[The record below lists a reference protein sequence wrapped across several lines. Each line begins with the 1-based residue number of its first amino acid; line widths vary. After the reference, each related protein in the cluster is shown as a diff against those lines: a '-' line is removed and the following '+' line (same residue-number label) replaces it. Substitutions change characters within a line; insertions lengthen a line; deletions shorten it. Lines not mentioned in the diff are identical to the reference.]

1 MNKILLY
8 GQFLGSFIIAQSISM
23 WGQFYTLKY
32 PNIGM
37 IKALFM
43 ALPFAW
49 LDWFFMTIAVD
60 LGHKYK
66 LVTETQDTFL
76 LIITQFTV
84 ILLMNKFFLK
94 QPLSNSDL
102 VAFVIILLAFAISY
116 MKLASKLL
124 GNPLPTKVKKD
135 NKPESK
141 PDTLGNIDNTI
152 GQSTIGDRVSIDTA

>member
-1 MNKILLY
+1 ML
-8 GQFLGSFIIAQSISM
+8 
-23 WGQFYTLKY
+23 
-32 PNIGM
+32 
-37 IKALFM
+37 KALAM

-49 LDWFFMTIAVD
+49 LDWFFMTIAVN

-102 VAFVIILLAFAISY
+102 VAFGIILLAFAISY
-116 MKLASKLL
+116 MNLVSKSF
-124 GNPLPTKVKKD
+124 GIPIPKKD
-135 NKPESK
+135 KKDEAEENDVNAITNE
-141 PDTLGNIDNTI
+141 DAVIN
-152 GQSTIGDRVSIDTA
+152 A

>member
-8 GQFLGSFIIAQSISM
+8 IQFLASFIIAQSVSI

-32 PNIGM
+32 PNLSM
-37 IKALFM
+37 VKAFAM

-49 LDWFFMTIAVD
+49 LDWFFMTIAVN

-66 LVTETQDTFL
+66 LVSATQDTFL

-94 QPLSNSDL
+94 QPLSTSDL
-102 VAFVIILLAFAISY
+102 VAFGIILLAFAISY
-116 MKLASKLL
+116 MNLVSKLF
-124 GNPLPTKVKKD
+124 GIPIPKKD
-135 NKPESK
+135 KKNDEN
-141 PDTLGNIDNTI
+141 DVNAIANEDDAIN
-152 GQSTIGDRVSIDTA
+152 A

>member
-8 GQFLGSFIIAQSISM
+8 IQFLASFIIAQSVSI

-32 PNIGM
+32 PNLSM
-37 IKALFM
+37 VKAFAM

-49 LDWFFMTIAVD
+49 LDWFFMTIAVN

-66 LVTETQDTFL
+66 LVSATQDTFL

-94 QPLSNSDL
+94 QPLSTSDL
-102 VAFVIILLAFAISY
+102 VAFGIILLAFAISY
-116 MKLASKLL
+116 MNLVSKLF
-124 GNPLPTKVKKD
+124 GIPIPKKD
-135 NKPESK
+135 KKDDENDVNAIANE
-141 PDTLGNIDNTI
+141 DDAIN
-152 GQSTIGDRVSIDTA
+152 A

>member
-8 GQFLGSFIIAQSISM
+8 GQFLASFIIAQSVSM

-60 LGHKYK
+60 LGHRYK

-94 QPLSNSDL
+94 QPLSTSDL
-102 VAFVIILLAFAISY
+102 VAFGIILLAFAISY
-116 MKLASKLL
+116 MNLASKMF
-124 GNPLPTKVKKD
+124 GMPIPIKNKKD
-135 NKPESK
+135 EKTETLDNK
-141 PDTLGNIDNTI
+141 DTMDNTNGKNI
-152 GQSTIGDRVSIDTA
+152 NEYGDVSINTA